1 VITTA
6 PKANPTL
13 SVQTQFML
21 NAMVEA
27 KKHEEE
33 RWAKM

>member
-1 VITTA
+1 
-6 PKANPTL
+6 
-13 SVQTQFML
+13 ML

>member
-1 VITTA
+1 
-6 PKANPTL
+6 
-13 SVQTQFML
+13 ML

-33 RWAKM
+33 RWAMM